1 MHSWKARTRRGSR
14 VLAAA
19 LSAASAAESSHT
31 KWANASECQEA
42 LWTIGRRFERTDS
55 FVLTLFI
62 FKAPTEDFF
71 EIFVFLISHQQVDF
85 VTAVRTGTMRSSTI
99 RAAALCVISTTCSEA
114 FDPGAI
120 IMISALGK
128 QTGFARAVAKRPI
141 LRMSSARS
149 YFVYR
154 SDDAV
159 LPVDACKHAC
169 APFCLCSTR
178 SIAGLQHRLR
188 MFVLT
193 IRHVYSEDG
202 SDMVSRRVN
211 AIMEATPMHLITA
224 YFEHAYEISAHQH
237 TPAEEIAELERSLA
251 AANDFTCK
259 VTSTGFPSTSSVM
272 SEDARDILKRVQS
285 WEGPLSAA
293 MAPTPSAAAYED
305 AESVLRRVNIWMDS
319 APVPTTSNTPVCA
332 KMSFSTAG
340 PSAHEDVASI
350 LARADAMERNVL
362 ATCQAA
368 TPLQCVNN
376 VAACLADTSCS
387 TAPVIAAPT
396 VGKTLNILARAKSW
410 MRPNPLAAPP
420 ATPTPSTLKVAV
432 HAECAASVLA
442 RVNAMSS
449 TAGFDV
455 VVASPSSLAACALP
469 VEDAQAVLARV
480 NAMTRQTQ
488 DITGWRAGAGNTSD
502 RHDMSGGGKWAL
514 ERTPRTCCE
523 WERNLV
529 KARSAQF
536 VLS

>member
-1 MHSWKARTRRGSR
+1 
-14 VLAAA
+14 
-19 LSAASAAESSHT
+19 
-31 KWANASECQEA
+31 
-42 LWTIGRRFERTDS
+42 
-55 FVLTLFI
+55 
-62 FKAPTEDFF
+62 
-71 EIFVFLISHQQVDF
+71 
-85 VTAVRTGTMRSSTI
+85 
-99 RAAALCVISTTCSEA
+99 
-114 FDPGAI
+114 
-120 IMISALGK
+120 
-128 QTGFARAVAKRPI
+128 
-141 LRMSSARS
+141 
-149 YFVYR
+149 
-154 SDDAV
+154 
-159 LPVDACKHAC
+159 
-169 APFCLCSTR
+169 
-178 SIAGLQHRLR
+178 
-188 MFVLT
+188 
-193 IRHVYSEDG
+193 
-202 SDMVSRRVN
+202 
-211 AIMEATPMHLITA
+211 
-224 YFEHAYEISAHQH
+224 
-237 TPAEEIAELERSLA
+237 
-251 AANDFTCK
+251 
-259 VTSTGFPSTSSVM
+259 
-272 SEDARDILKRVQS
+272 
-285 WEGPLSAA
+285 

-410 MRPNPLAAPP
+410 MRQNPLAAPP
-420 ATPTPSTLKVAV
+420 ATPST
-432 HAECAASVLA
+432 CAASVLA
-442 RVNAMSS
+442 RVNAMGS
-449 TAGFDV
+449 TAGVDV

-536 VLS
+536 LLS